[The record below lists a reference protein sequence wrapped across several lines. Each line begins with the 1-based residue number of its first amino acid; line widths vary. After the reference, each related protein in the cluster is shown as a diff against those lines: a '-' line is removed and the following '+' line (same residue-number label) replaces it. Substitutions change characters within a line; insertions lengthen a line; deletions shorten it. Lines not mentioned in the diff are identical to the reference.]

1 MEIYQ
6 NQTKQEKAK
15 QKPEVWKLSNY
26 GKEIYAFV
34 FVVAHRF

>member
-6 NQTKQEKAK
+6 NQTGTTEAKQEM
-15 QKPEVWKLSNY
+15 WKLSNY